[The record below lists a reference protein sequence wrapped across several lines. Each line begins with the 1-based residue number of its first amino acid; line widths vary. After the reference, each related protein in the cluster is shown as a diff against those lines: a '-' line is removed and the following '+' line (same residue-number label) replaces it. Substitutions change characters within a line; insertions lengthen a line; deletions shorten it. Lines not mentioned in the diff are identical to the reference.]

1 MRTDWSLRQIN
12 VLQIL
17 CLKTKAA
24 AVTSRTTPNCK
35 TGPWNTL
42 SSAQV
47 HSQSVVKFYGASVRA
62 DSPIFAID
70 LIHANVANIAISFGL
85 LHLKIFLTNLPS
97 SSAPSS
103 SVLLMSSSPWW
114 WSLRWWWWRWQWWQH
129 EFIDDDNIIPTETW
143 WEEEESLGCATL
155 ARFEDIGTNWGTWKG
170 WWWSRWWSGQ

>member
-1 MRTDWSLRQIN
+1 MRTDWTLRQIN
-12 VLQIL
+12 ALQIL

-24 AVTSRTTPNCK
+24 AVTSGTTPNCK

-62 DSPIFAID
+62 DLPIFAID
-70 LIHANVANIAISFGL
+70 LIHANIAISFGL
-85 LHLKIFLTNLPS
+85 LHLKIFSTNLPS

-114 WSLRWWWWRWQWWQH
+114 WSLRWWWWQWQWWQQ
-129 EFIDDDNIIPTETW
+129 EFIDNDNNHPDRNLVRGGG
-143 WEEEESLGCATL
+143 ESGLCY
-155 ARFEDIGTNWGTWKG
+155 ARPLWRHWHQLRNMERRG